1 MNQMSETYADSIKK
15 NLNPDEQVFDLR
27 KIFNE
32 TKSEELVQQ
41 KEREARAQN
50 IIIHGLPEEPDTP
63 EGEEADIRTIKE
75 ILDAIE
81 VAPDFESFIRLE
93 KRNESKSRPI
103 KLKMSTLNEKKSV
116 MSNLSK
122 LKQAPENFRKISVT
136 DDYTEKE
143 REEIRKMV
151 NEAKNKTESQ
161 GDGKYIF
168 KVRGSPKNG
177 LVIRRFAVA
186 KSTKLD

>member
-1 MNQMSETYADSIKK
+1 MNP
-15 NLNPDEQVFDLR
+15 NEQVFDLR
-27 KIFNE
+27 KIINE

-41 KEREARAQN
+41 KERQASAQN

-63 EGEEADIRTIKE
+63 EGKEADIRTIKE

-81 VAPDFESFIRLE
+81 VAPDFESFIRPG

-151 NEAKNKTESQ
+151 NEAKNKTESRS
-161 GDGKYIF
+161 DGKYIF

>member
-1 MNQMSETYADSIKK
+1 
-15 NLNPDEQVFDLR
+15 
-27 KIFNE
+27 
-32 TKSEELVQQ
+32 
-41 KEREARAQN
+41 
-50 IIIHGLPEEPDTP
+50 
-63 EGEEADIRTIKE
+63 
-75 ILDAIE
+75 
-81 VAPDFESFIRLE
+81 
-93 KRNESKSRPI
+93 
-103 KLKMSTLNEKKSV
+103 

-151 NEAKNKTESQ
+151 NEAKNKTESR

>member
-1 MNQMSETYADSIKK
+1 MSETYADSIKK
-15 NLNPDEQVFDLR
+15 NLNPNEQVFDLR
-27 KIFNE
+27 KIINE

-41 KEREARAQN
+41 KECEAQN

-63 EGEEADIRTIKE
+63 EGKEADIRTIKE
-75 ILDAIE
+75 ILDDIE
-81 VAPDFESFIRLE
+81 VAPDFKSFIRLG

-151 NEAKNKTESQ
+151 NEARNKTESQ

-168 KVRGSPKNG
+168 KGRGSPKNG
-177 LVIRRFAVA
+177 LVDGSQWPNWI
-186 KSTKLD
+186 K

>member
-1 MNQMSETYADSIKK
+1 M
-15 NLNPDEQVFDLR
+15 
-27 KIFNE
+27 
-32 TKSEELVQQ
+32 QQ
-41 KEREARAQN
+41 KEREVRAQN
-50 IIIHGLPEEPDTP
+50 IIIHGLHEEADTP
-63 EGEEADIRTIKE
+63 EGKEADIPEGKEADIRTIKE

-81 VAPDFESFIRLE
+81 VAPDFESFIRLG

-103 KLKMSTLNEKKSV
+103 KLKMSTFNEKKSV
-116 MSNLSK
+116 MRNLRK
-122 LKQAPENFRKISVT
+122 LKQAPENFRKIRVT
-136 DDYTEKE
+136 VDYTEKE

-186 KSTKLD
+186 KLTKLD